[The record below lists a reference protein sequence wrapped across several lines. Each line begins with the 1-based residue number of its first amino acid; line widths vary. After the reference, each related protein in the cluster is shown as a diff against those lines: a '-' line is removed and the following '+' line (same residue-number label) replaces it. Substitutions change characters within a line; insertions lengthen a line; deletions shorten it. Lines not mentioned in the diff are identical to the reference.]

1 MAEKNNMNNKVVDNQ
16 DLHDER
22 ELEYEESK
30 LIIEDKVV
38 AKIARIAVDNI
49 DGILEMKGN
58 IADSIGSFFSSNNE
72 ASTAGVDVEV
82 GEREAKVNLD
92 VIIEY
97 GKNARQIF
105 NDIQKA
111 VSTNIKEM
119 TGLEVVT
126 VNVDVVDVLT
136 RREYAEKQK
145 ADNNDS
151 DRRQNNY

>member
-1 MAEKNNMNNKVVDNQ
+1 MTENFNKEEVKK
-16 DLHDER
+16 DLNDGR

-38 AKIARIAVDNI
+38 AKIAKIAINGV

-58 IADSIGSFFSSNNE
+58 IADSIGSFFGSNDR
-72 ASTAGVDVEV
+72 STSGVNVEV
-82 GEREAKVNLD
+82 GEREAKVSMD

-105 NDIQKA
+105 NDIQRS
-111 VSTNIKEM
+111 VSQNVKEM
-119 TGLEVVT
+119 TGLDVVT

-136 RREYAEKQK
+136 RKEYQEKQQSTRDK
-145 ADNNDS
+145 EQN
-151 DRRQNNY
+151 QNNY

>member
-1 MAEKNNMNNKVVDNQ
+1 MTDNLNKEVKK
-16 DLHDER
+16 DLNDGR

-38 AKIARIAVDNI
+38 AKIARIAVNSV

-58 IADSIGSFFSSNNE
+58 IADSIGSFFGSNESKN
-72 ASTAGVDVEV
+72 AGVNVEV

-97 GKNARQIF
+97 GKNARQMF
-105 NDIQKA
+105 NDIQR
-111 VSTNIKEM
+111 VVGQNVKEM
-119 TGLEVVT
+119 TGLDVVT

-136 RREYAEKQK
+136 KQEYAEKQQK
-145 ADNNDS
+145 AREDDKK
-151 DRRQNNY
+151 QNQY

>member
-1 MAEKNNMNNKVVDNQ
+1 MTDKNNMQNKTVDNQ

-58 IADSIGSFFSSNNE
+58 IADSIGSFFSSNE
-72 ASTAGVDVEV
+72 QSTAGVDVEV
-82 GEREAKVNLD
+82 GEREAKINLD

-136 RREYAEKQK
+136 RREYQEKQQSNK
-145 ADNNDS
+145 DD
-151 DRRQNNY
+151 DRNQNRNY

>member
-1 MAEKNNMNNKVVDNQ
+1 MTENNKTVENK
-16 DLHDER
+16 DLHSDR

-38 AKIARIAVDNI
+38 AKIARIAINNV

-58 IADSIGSFFSSNNE
+58 IADSIGSFFGSNDRK
-72 ASTAGVDVEV
+72 TAGVNVEV
-82 GEREAKVNLD
+82 GEREAKINLD

-111 VSTNIKEM
+111 VGQNVKEM
-119 TGLEVVT
+119 TGLDVVT

-136 RREYAEKQK
+136 RQEYQEKQQSSNEK
-145 ADNNDS
+145 
-151 DRRQNNY
+151 DREKKQNNY